1 MKKTKAK
8 PARDRICV
16 LAQLCKLIPS
26 HATSRIAREL
36 GDEKRAR
43 SFSAWSHVVALLY
56 AQLCHSISLAD
67 VCDAT
72 ALRLSRLS
80 LLRGAVPPVRNTL
93 SHANTKRNPKLME
106 QLFWETLHHLEN
118 SAPRFGPKGRYTG
131 VPRRFKRAIHAIDSS
146 TIALVAN
153 CIDWAKHRRR
163 KAAAKL
169 HLRLDL
175 QSFLPRFAI
184 VEEAAHHD
192 NTRARELCANLKDGE
207 IALFDKAYIDFGHLH
222 DLDARGVWWVTRA
235 KGNMDFKVVRRGKV
249 DKSKGILHD
258 DTIRLRGKKSR
269 EAYPGELRRVVAM
282 VEIDGKQVEMV
293 FISNNLSWAASS
305 IAELYLAR
313 WGIEVFFKQL
323 KQTLQLSGFIG
334 YSKNAIQ
341 WQVWAALLVWLL
353 ARFQA
358 FLSQWPHSFSRLM
371 ALLRSHAW
379 ELLRIGHLLEFHGTA
394 TGLPRMVAAPD
405 QAYLPGLEPR

>member
-1 MKKTKAK
+1 MKTK
-8 PARDRICV
+8 PARDRVCV

-36 GDEKRAR
+36 GDEKKAR
-43 SFSAWSHVVALLY
+43 TFSAWSHIVALLH
-56 AQLCHSISLAD
+56 AQLCHSISLGD
-67 VCDAT
+67 VCDAL
-72 ALRLSRLS
+72 ALRHSRLS
-80 LLRGAVPPVRNTL
+80 LLRGATPPVRNTL

-106 QLFWETLHHLEN
+106 RLFWETLRHLETL
-118 SAPRFGPKGRYTG
+118 APKFGPKGRYSG
-131 VPRRFKRAIHAIDSS
+131 VPKRFKRAIHAIDSS

-184 VEEAAHHD
+184 VEEASHHD
-192 NTRARELCANLKDGE
+192 NTRARELCASLRDGE
-207 IALFDKAYIDFGHLH
+207 IALFDKAYIDFLHLH
-222 DLDARGVWWVTRA
+222 DLDGRGVWWVTRA
-235 KGNMDFKVVRRGKV
+235 KENMQFKVVRRGKTN
-249 DKSKGILHD
+249 KSKGILRD
-258 DTIRLRGKKSR
+258 DAIRLKGTKSR
-269 EAYPGELRRVVAM
+269 DAYPGELRRVVAM
-282 VEIDGKQVEMV
+282 VEINGKQVKMV
-293 FISNNLSWAASS
+293 FISNNFGWAPSS
-305 IAELYLAR
+305 VCDLYLAR

-323 KQTLQLSGFIG
+323 KQTLRLSGFIG

-341 WQVWAALLVWLL
+341 WQVWAALLIWLL
-353 ARFQA
+353 ARFQG
-358 FLSQWPHSFSRLM
+358 FLSQWTHSFSRLM

-379 ELLRIGHLLEFHGTA
+379 ELFRVGELLAFHGTA
-394 TGLPRMVAAPD
+394 GGLPRMLATPD

>member
-1 MKKTKAK
+1 MKKTKTK
-8 PARDRICV
+8 PARNRICV

-26 HATSRIAREL
+26 HATSRIVREL

-80 LLRGAVPPVRNTL
+80 LLR
-93 SHANTKRNPKLME
+93 
-106 QLFWETLHHLEN
+106 
-118 SAPRFGPKGRYTG
+118 
-131 VPRRFKRAIHAIDSS
+131 
-146 TIALVAN
+146 
-153 CIDWAKHRRR
+153 
-163 KAAAKL
+163 
-169 HLRLDL
+169 
-175 QSFLPRFAI
+175 
-184 VEEAAHHD
+184 
-192 NTRARELCANLKDGE
+192 
-207 IALFDKAYIDFGHLH
+207 
-222 DLDARGVWWVTRA
+222 
-235 KGNMDFKVVRRGKV
+235 
-249 DKSKGILHD
+249 
-258 DTIRLRGKKSR
+258 
-269 EAYPGELRRVVAM
+269 VVAM
-282 VEIDGKQVEMV
+282 VEIDGKQVEMA
-293 FISNNLSWAASS
+293 FISNNFKWAASS
-305 IAELYLAR
+305 ITELYLAR

-379 ELLRIGHLLEFHGTA
+379 ELLSRS
-394 TGLPRMVAAPD
+394 AA
-405 QAYLPGLEPR
+405 

>member
-1 MKKTKAK
+1 MKKTKTK

-26 HATSRIAREL
+26 HATSRIVREL
-36 GDEKRAR
+36 EDEKRAR

-106 QLFWETLHHLEN
+106 RLFWETLHHLEN
-118 SAPRFGPKGRYTG
+118 SMPKFGPKGRYTG

-192 NTRARELCANLKDGE
+192 TTRARELCADLKDGE
-207 IALFDKAYIDFGHLH
+207 IALFDKAYIDFGHLN

-235 KGNMDFKVVRRGKV
+235 KDNMEFKVVSRRKA
-249 DKSKGILHD
+249 DKSKGILRD
-258 DTIRLRGKKSR
+258 DAIRLKVKKSSK
-269 EAYPGELRRVVAM
+269 AYPGELRRVVAM
-282 VEIDGKQVEMV
+282 VEIDGKQVEMA
-293 FISNNLSWAASS
+293 FISNNFKWAASS
-305 IAELYLAR
+305 ITELYLAR

-371 ALLRSHAW
+371 ALLRSHTW
-379 ELLRIGHLLEFHGTA
+379 ELLSVGDLLKFHGTA
-394 TGLPRMVAAPD
+394 GGLPRMVATPD
-405 QAYLPGLEPR
+405 QAYLPGLAPR

>member
-1 MKKTKAK
+1 M
-8 PARDRICV
+8 CV

-26 HATSRIAREL
+26 HATSRIVRDL

-43 SFSAWSHVVALLY
+43 SYSAWSHVVALLH

-67 VCDAT
+67 VCDAM

-80 LLRGAVPPVRNTL
+80 HIRGAVPPVRNTL
-93 SHANTKRNPKLME
+93 SHANTKRNPELME
-106 QLFWETLHHLEN
+106 RLFWETLMHFEN
-118 SAPRFGPKGRYTG
+118 TAPRFGPKGRYSG

-175 QSFLPRFAI
+175 QCFLPRFAI
-184 VEEAAHHD
+184 VEEASHHD
-192 NTRARELCANLKDGE
+192 NTRARELCADLKNGE

-222 DLDARGVWWVTRA
+222 DLDDRGVWWVTRA
-235 KGNMDFKVVRRGKV
+235 KDNMRFKVIRRGKA
-249 DKSKGILHD
+249 DKSKGILRD
-258 DTIRLRGKKSR
+258 DTIRLKGKKSR
-269 EAYPGELRRVVAM
+269 EGYPGIMRRVVAM
-282 VEIDGKQVEMV
+282 VEIDSKQVEMV
-293 FISNNLSWAASS
+293 FISNNLEWAPSS
-305 IAELYLAR
+305 IAGLYIAR

-323 KQTLQLSGFIG
+323 KQTLRLSGFIG

-358 FLSQWPHSFSRLM
+358 FLSRWSHSFSRLM
-371 ALLRSHAW
+371 ALLRSHTW
-379 ELLRIGHLLEFHGTA
+379 ELLGVGDLLEFHGTA
-394 TGLPRMVAAPD
+394 GGLPRMVATPH